1 MLPVSLTLKASLLQ
15 VDGIGGAL
23 DKLHSMMEASPSLR
37 AWAGGEKREQ
47 WMLEADTAATGCM
60 VALEHIGL
68 RAVARRDAELCENI
82 LSVVKPYLRVSGPE
96 RGSHDDNHYHG
107 FNYHG
112 VASAA
117 TLAAASL
124 CCESRILSRSI
135 CVSAC
140 G

>member
-1 MLPVSLTLKASLLQ
+1 MVA
-15 VDGIGGAL
+15 GIGGAL
-23 DKLHSMMEASPSLR
+23 DKLHSMMETSPSLR

-82 LSVVKPYLRVSGPE
+82 LSAVLPFMRVSGPE

-124 CCESRILSRSI
+124 CCER
-135 CVSAC
+135 
-140 G
+140 

>member
-1 MLPVSLTLKASLLQ
+1 MVA
-15 VDGIGGAL
+15 GIGGAL
-23 DKLHSMMEASPSLR
+23 DKLHSMMETSPSLR
-37 AWAGGEKREQ
+37 AWGPGGEKREQ

-68 RAVARRDAELCENI
+68 RAVARRDAELCEQI
-82 LSVVKPYLRVSGPE
+82 LSVVTPYMRVSGPA

-124 CCESRILSRSI
+124 CCEMDAFPIHLRARVRLP
-135 CVSAC
+135 
-140 G
+140 

>member
-1 MLPVSLTLKASLLQ
+1 
-15 VDGIGGAL
+15 
-23 DKLHSMMEASPSLR
+23 MMETSPSLR

-82 LSVVKPYLRVSGPE
+82 LSVVTPWMRVSGPE

-124 CCESRILSRSI
+124 CCEMDAFPIHLRARVRLP
-135 CVSAC
+135 
-140 G
+140 